1 MAQAECG
8 MRWSVVLLAACGA
21 AANVL
26 GQTGWSPV
34 SREVERPFATVL
46 QAYGSDAHTA
56 IRPYAIGT
64 LKATNMPDSLQ
75 PSSVLPKLD
84 TWAGRLNGRKFRWG
98 PLLEATGGYGSG
110 TTSGTLY
117 RTGGG
122 FWADLDAGAK
132 VNFHLDA
139 FAISERLPGY
149 LDTLARATQV
159 TPGEGYAYGSSP
171 DVTHYDWNGHVSW
184 DAHKY
189 INLTLGRGKNFFGE
203 GYRSLFLSDEA
214 YSYPYLRLS
223 TTVWKIKYV
232 NLFSMMNDIRGAKG
246 VPSEYGRKFSSMHY
260 LSWNASKRI
269 NLAVFE
275 GIIWSTGD
283 EDYPRGFD
291 LNYLNPVIFYRPV
304 EYRIGS
310 PDNALLGLGL
320 NIKAGKHVLF
330 YGQLMLDEL
339 LMDQVQRGDGWY
351 ANKQAFQIGVNAYE
365 AFGVAGLQLR
375 GEWNFIRPF
384 MYTHSD
390 TRQNYAHMGQPL
402 AHPYG
407 SNLQEAVAQGDLV
420 RDRWVYAAHF
430 SMAWMGSDNEFSY
443 GNNIFRP
450 ESDRPKLPDN
460 KPDDFGYRIGKL
472 HQINLFHAE
481 LRAGWTVDPRSATR
495 LEAAY
500 TFRVRTPSEG
510 DGTVTNYLRLG
521 LVCHFRDR
529 HPEQEVRYELK

>member
-1 MAQAECG
+1 
-8 MRWSVVLLAACGA
+8 MRSRIVLLALCFASVG
-21 AANVL
+21 VS

-34 SREVERPFATVL
+34 SREVERPYGVRL
-46 QAYGSDAHTA
+46 QAHGSAAHTA
-56 IRPYAIGT
+56 IRPYSTST
-64 LKATNMPDSLQ
+64 LKAADLPDSLY
-75 PSSVLPKLD
+75 PSSVLPKMD
-84 TWAGRLNGRKFRWG
+84 TWAGRFNGRKFRWG
-98 PLLEATGGYGSG
+98 PLLEATGGYEAGTGSG
-110 TTSGTLY
+110 ARY
-117 RTGGG
+117 RAGGG

-132 VNFHLDA
+132 LNFHLDA
-139 FAISERLPGY
+139 LAIGERLPNY
-149 LDTLARATQV
+149 LDTLIAATQV
-159 TPGEGYAYGSSP
+159 TTGEGYAYGSSP
-171 DVTHYDWNGHVSW
+171 NVTHYDWNGHVSW

-214 YSYPYLRLS
+214 YSYPYLRIS
-223 TTVWKIKYV
+223 TSVWKIKYV

-246 VPSEYGRKFSSMHY
+246 VPSDYGSKFSSMHY

-269 NLAVFE
+269 NLALFE
-275 GIIWSTGD
+275 GIVWYTGD
-283 EDYPRGFD
+283 PDYPRGFD
-291 LNYLNPVIFYRPV
+291 LNYLNPVLFYRPV

-339 LMDQVQRGDGWY
+339 LMDQVRNGLGWY
-351 ANKQAFQIGVNAYE
+351 ANKQAFQLGVNAYE
-365 AFGVAGLQLR
+365 AFGVEGLQLR

-407 SNLQEAVAQGDLV
+407 SNLQEALAQADLV
-420 RDRWVYAAHF
+420 RERWVYAAHF

-450 ESDRPKLPDN
+450 ESDRPKLPDGSGA
-460 KPDDFGYRIGKL
+460 DDYGYRIGKL
-472 HQINLFHAE
+472 NEIQLFHSE
-481 LRAGWTVDPRSATR
+481 LRAGWTVDPRSAMR

-500 TFRVRTPSEG
+500 TLRVRTPSEG
-510 DGTVTNYLRLG
+510 DGSVTNYIRLG

-529 HPEQEVRYELK
+529 HPEQEVRYVLK